1 MKRVLGHTVRRRH
14 GTRGQALVEF
24 AIVMPII
31 VVVVLGLLDLGRAV
45 YAYNT
50 LAQSSRQAA
59 RTAIVNQVTADVKA
73 QAIASGA
80 TLGLT
85 SSDVDVCFKTAASTQ
100 NSCSSATNDCP
111 AATRSIGCLAIVRTH
126 ISYAPMTPVV
136 ALLMSTINL
145 SSTSIEAVEYVCPDD
160 GAATCTS

>member
-1 MKRVLGHTVRRRH
+1 MRSRLADRARGRA
-14 GTRGQALVEF
+14 TRGQALVEF

-50 LAQSSRQAA
+50 LAQSARQAA

-73 QAIASGA
+73 QAVASGA

-100 NSCSSATNDCP
+100 GDCGSSTNDCP
-111 AATRSIGCLAIVRTH
+111 QSDRAIGCLAIVRAH

-145 SSTSIEAVEYVCPDD
+145 SSTSIEAVEYVCPED
-160 GAATCTS
+160 GASTCTS

>member
-1 MKRVLGHTVRRRH
+1 MRRSLVRGPHRGRS
-14 GTRGQALVEF
+14 TRGQALVEF

-50 LAQSSRQAA
+50 LAQSARQAA
-59 RTAIVNQVTADVKA
+59 RTAMVNQVTADVKA
-73 QAIASGA
+73 QAVASGA

-85 SSDVDVCFKTAASTQ
+85 NSDVDVCFKTAASTL
-100 NSCSSATNDCP
+100 SDCGSSTNDCP
-111 AATRSIGCLAIVRTH
+111 AATRAIGCLAIVRTH

-145 SSTSIEAVEYVCPDD
+145 SSTSIEAIEYVCPDD
-160 GAATCTS
+160 GAAACTS